1 MRESEA
7 KFRDYA
13 ESASDWFWEIGP
25 DYKFTLLT
33 ENAFGSHAA
42 DRIGTAC
49 WDHALDLETEPEKW
63 RLVRAALDA
72 REPLRDF
79 VYCDVSGNGS
89 PMHVRVGGKPVFDA
103 NGEFRGYRGTGTD
116 VTTLIRAQEAL
127 RESERSV
134 TFSNGRDSRSH
145 YGQ

>member
-1 MRESEA
+1 MSLSCSILTERKCAEEALRESEA

-13 ESASDWFWEIGP
+13 ETASDWFWEIGP

-33 ENAFGSHAA
+33 ENAFGSDAA

-63 RLVRAALDA
+63 RLVRATLDS
-72 REPLRDF
+72 RKPFRDF
-79 VYCDVSGNGS
+79 VYCSAGGNGS
-89 PMHVRVGGKPVFDA
+89 PMYVKASGKPVFDA

-116 VTTLIRAQEAL
+116 VTATHARAGGA
-127 RESERSV
+127 
-134 TFSNGRDSRSH
+134 
-145 YGQ
+145 